1 MNNEYK
7 RKILKETLKVLDSS
21 YSIQTIDL
29 SECLYKD
36 LGNGIDFEIEYGK
49 GKFDIYVW
57 ENKSKIIERLFDIKK
72 ADLNIT
78 LEALIKRYGRK

>member
-7 RKILKETLKVLDSS
+7 RKILKETLKILDSS